1 MALEDNIENAP
12 LRMAKG
18 QKSYN
23 GLKVSAGQIMEE
35 MNTDLR
41 WPYCMETY
49 KVMFK
54 DATIAPAL
62 NLMEMDIAKAEWL
75 VKIPEGHEDDLK
87 EKAKFLE
94 TVIEDMEHTWND
106 FIRQAATFNR
116 YGLCPC

>member
-1 MALEDNIENAP
+1 M
-12 LRMAKG
+12 R
-18 QKSYN
+18 
-23 GLKVSAGQIMEE
+23 
-35 MNTDLR
+35 
-41 WPYCMETY
+41 
-49 KVMFK
+49 
-54 DATIAPAL
+54 TIAPAL

-116 YGLCPC
+116 YGFAPVEKVYRRRTRANGKQIQRWIDWGEGLAFDFSRHCSIVVLG